1 MPGRRPVPHESSPRI
16 QPMRSNANG
25 AEQRRRLISDVAAPA
40 DALTR
45 LVAHGDQ
52 QFEAFFERVESVEL
66 LPKGAPNRVRLRKE
80 QGLAIRKIENGRSRL
95 AAADTISGP
104 AFAACCDRVA
114 GTARSIG
121 TAPPRIRTGRWPAL
135 RLAEIEQA
143 ESRLTRAVN
152 RRRVG
157 FPMEITARRHR
168 RQIQVIRSPI
178 AAPPQFEEYFSL
190 QAKTPWGVWGGLL
203 PSLADEDLDPIALCL
218 VDRLRSRGLPPH
230 RGGAGVIVLG
240 PNAAAV
246 LLHEVVAHAL
256 EADTLA
262 LSGAPDQA
270 VGLKLGGPELDVV
283 DDPSSAP
290 RVCKRSSDDEG
301 TAVISRWL
309 LRRGRVRQPLADLA
323 WAERCPG
330 MIPGAARRASRHRL
344 PGPRTS
350 HLELLPGAI
359 PEGDLFAEAAGGIYI
374 GEFDSGSL
382 DPLNGRC
389 VLRAPCGRRIGA
401 SGPVDH
407 TGPIEIRS
415 RAADLLA
422 AVTAVA
428 DRPLAA
434 GAGWCAKD
442 GALMPVWARCPS
454 IRLEGLQV
462 AD

>member
-1 MPGRRPVPHESSPRI
+1 MKPRI
-16 QPMRSNANG
+16 LEMSSNADRT
-25 AEQRRRLISDVAAPA
+25 EPRPLLTSDVAALA
-40 DALTR
+40 DALSR
-45 LVAHGDQ
+45 LTGRGGPR
-52 QFEAFFERVESVEL
+52 FEAFFERTETVEL
-66 LPKGAPNRVRLRKE
+66 LPKSALGRVRLRRE
-80 QGLAIRKIENGRSRL
+80 QGLGVRKIENGGSRL
-95 AAADTISGP
+95 AAADMISGP

-121 TAPPRIRTGRWPAL
+121 TAPPRIRTGGWPAL
-135 RLAEIEQA
+135 RLAELEQT

-157 FPMEITARRHR
+157 FPMEIAVRRHR
-168 RQIQVIRSPI
+168 RQVQVIRSPI

-190 QAKTPWGVWGGLL
+190 QATTPWGVWGGLL
-203 PSLADEDLDPIALCL
+203 PSLADDDLDPVALCL
-218 VDRLRSRGLPPH
+218 VNRLRSRGLPPH
-230 RGGAGVIVLG
+230 RRTPGVIVLG

-262 LSGAPDQA
+262 LSGAPDRV
-270 VGLKLGGPELDVV
+270 VGLRLGGPELDVV
-283 DDPSSAP
+283 DDPRSAP
-290 RVCKRSSDDEG
+290 LVCKRSTDDEG

-323 WAERCPG
+323 WSERCPG

-344 PGPRTS
+344 PGPRTT

-359 PEGDLFAEAAGGIYI
+359 PERDLFAEAVGDLYI
-374 GEFDSGSL
+374 GEFDRGAL
-382 DPLNGRC
+382 DPLDGLC
-389 VLRAPCGRRIGA
+389 VLRAPCGRTIGA

-415 RAADLLA
+415 RAVDLLA
-422 AVTAVA
+422 AVTAIA
-428 DRPLAA
+428 DRPLAG

-442 GALMPVWARCPS
+442 GAPMPVWARCPA
-454 IRLEGLQV
+454 IRLEGLRV

>member
-1 MPGRRPVPHESSPRI
+1 
-16 QPMRSNANG
+16 MRSNANG
-25 AEQRRRLISDVAAPA
+25 AETRPLLTSDVAAPA

-45 LVAHGDQ
+45 LGARGDQ
-52 QFEAFFERVESVEL
+52 QFEAFFERLETVEL
-66 LPKGAPNRVRLRKE
+66 LPRSAPNRVRLRKE

-95 AAADTISGP
+95 AATDTISGP

-114 GTARSIG
+114 GTTRSIG

-135 RLAEIEQA
+135 RLAEIERA

-178 AAPPQFEEYFSL
+178 AAPPQFEEYFGL
-190 QAKTPWGVWGGLL
+190 QATTPWGVWGGLL

>member
-1 MPGRRPVPHESSPRI
+1 
-16 QPMRSNANG
+16 MRSTANRAG
-25 AEQRRRLISDVAAPA
+25 PRPLLTSDVSAPA
-40 DALTR
+40 DALSR
-45 LVAHGDQ
+45 LAARADQ
-52 QFEAFFERVESVEL
+52 QFEAFFERLETVEL
-66 LPKGAPNRVRLRKE
+66 LPQGAPNRVRLRKE
-80 QGLAIRKIENGRSRL
+80 QGLGVRRIENGRSRL

-121 TAPPRIRTGRWPAL
+121 TAPPRIRTASWPAL
-135 RLAEIEQA
+135 RLAELEQA

-168 RQIQVIRSPI
+168 RQVQVIRSPI
-178 AAPPQFEEYFSL
+178 AAPPQFEEYYSL
-190 QAKTPWGVWGGLL
+190 QVTTPWGVWGGLV
-203 PSLADEDLDPIALCL
+203 PSLADEDLDPVALRL
-218 VDRLRSRGLPPH
+218 VDRLRSRGLAPH
-230 RGGAGVIVLG
+230 RRAPGVVVLG

-256 EADTLA
+256 EADTLG
-262 LSGAPDQA
+262 LSGAPDQV

-283 DDPSSAP
+283 DDPRSAP
-290 RVCKRSSDDEG
+290 LACKRSNDDEG

-323 WAERCPG
+323 WAERCPS

-344 PGPRTS
+344 PGPRTT
-350 HLELLPGAI
+350 HLELLPGTI
-359 PEGDLFAEAAGGIYI
+359 PERELFAEAVGGLYI
-374 GEFDSGSL
+374 GEFDRGNL
-382 DPLNGRC
+382 DPLDGRC

-415 RAADLLA
+415 RAVDLLA
-422 AVTAVA
+422 AVSAVA
-428 DRPLAA
+428 DRPLAG